1 MGMATIRAK
10 GEKKSWSEQNK
21 ERVWAAVTSCLTN
34 VPPTLLGAVAAAAAG
49 AAAAPAGGR
58 GEAPGS
64 VGRFPSN
71 SRPRAR
77 PAISTSGAPPNP
89 GAGAGPLLPRPS
101 PASLPSPARGVY
113 PGARQLPGFWTV
125 GRLNRTPGPEG
136 RGYEAPAPQG

>member
-77 PAISTSGAPPNP
+77 PAISTSGAPPTR
-89 GAGAGPLLPRPS
+89 GPERDHCS
-101 PASLPSPARGVY
+101 PAPRQPRFPRLLAGCTPECASC
-113 PGARQLPGFWTV
+113 PGS
-125 GRLNRTPGPEG
+125 GRWD
-136 RGYEAPAPQG
+136 A

>member
-1 MGMATIRAK
+1 MGMTTIRAK

-34 VPPTLLGAVAAAAAG
+34 VPPTLLRAVAAAAAAAG

-58 GEAPGS
+58 GEALGS

-77 PAISTSGAPPNP
+77 PAISTSQAPPP
-89 GAGAGPLLPRPS
+89 GGRSRTTAPPPL
-101 PASLPSPARGVY
+101 ASLASLTSSRGV
-113 PGARQLPGFWTV
+113 PQS
-125 GRLNRTPGPEG
+125 
-136 RGYEAPAPQG
+136 APAARVLDGGTP